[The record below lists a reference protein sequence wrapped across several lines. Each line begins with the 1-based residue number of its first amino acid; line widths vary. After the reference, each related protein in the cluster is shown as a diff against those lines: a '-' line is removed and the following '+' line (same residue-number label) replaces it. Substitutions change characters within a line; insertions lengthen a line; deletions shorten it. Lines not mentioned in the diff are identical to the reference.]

1 MFLPNLGASDIV
13 KTIHSFLLDCL
24 NISLIVFSFLN
35 SIRCITLRKLLL
47 SPEPVAVGY
56 LQRALQWQYELLRS
70 SYSSAD
76 CAALET
82 GQDVV
87 KCKDLKEITFPRMS
101 SATGL
106 VSADSMPLSLSSFDS
121 GFDGLGNGQVEV
133 LGGRERLEDL
143 CRVTE
148 IRGSEKCTLIL
159 PQLGKDGSAC
169 ISDTEVQED
178 EYDCGSMGN
187 SSGAS
192 IQIVPKAAVDSL
204 NFEIRVK
211 RSAALPS
218 NPWLSLPVDNLENS
232 YTITVTPNPT
242 PQKHQLQEPPDPF
255 SAIGQRFGSKDQP
268 TQTEGLSS
276 TRPRASKSQDCVRSV
291 RSTLEDP
298 ELSPV
303 HHILSSTLTEE
314 RDKTLS
320 TTEGGP
326 TLLWDSYDLHEQN
339 QDAVDQ

>member
-1 MFLPNLGASDIV
+1 M
-13 KTIHSFLLDCL
+13 
-24 NISLIVFSFLN
+24 
-35 SIRCITLRKLLL
+35 
-47 SPEPVAVGY
+47 AVGY

-76 CAALET
+76 CAAIET
-82 GQDVV
+82 DQDVV
-87 KCKDLKEITFPRMS
+87 KCKDLKEMTFPRTS
-101 SATGL
+101 STAGL
-106 VSADSMPLSLSSFDS
+106 MSADSMPLSLSSFDS
-121 GFDGLGNGQVEV
+121 GFDGLGNGQPEV
-133 LGGRERLEDL
+133 LGGRKRLEDL
-143 CRVTE
+143 CGVTE
-148 IRGSEKCTLIL
+148 IRGSEKSTLIL
-159 PQLGKDGSAC
+159 PQLSKDSSAC
-169 ISDTEVQED
+169 ILDTEVHED
-178 EYDCGSMGN
+178 EFDCGSVGS

-192 IQIVPKAAVDSL
+192 IQIVPKAAVDGL

-242 PQKHQLQEPPDPF
+242 PQKKNHQLQEPPDPF
-255 SAIGQRFGSKDQP
+255 SAIGQLFESKDQP
-268 TQTEGLSS
+268 TQTEELSS
-276 TRPRASKSQDCVRSV
+276 TQPRASKSQDWVQSV
-291 RSTLEDP
+291 QSTFEDP

-303 HHILSSTLTEE
+303 CHMLSSTLTEE

-339 QDAVDQ
+339 QDAVDR

>member
-1 MFLPNLGASDIV
+1 M
-13 KTIHSFLLDCL
+13 
-24 NISLIVFSFLN
+24 
-35 SIRCITLRKLLL
+35 
-47 SPEPVAVGY
+47 AVGY

-70 SYSSAD
+70 SYSSAN
-76 CAALET
+76 CAAVEM

-87 KCKDLKEITFPRMS
+87 KCKDLKEMTFPRMS
-101 SATGL
+101 SAAEL
-106 VSADSMPLSLSSFDS
+106 VSADSTPLSLSSFDS
-121 GFDGLGNGQVEV
+121 GFDGLGNGQPEF
-133 LGGRERLEDL
+133 LWGRERLEDL
-143 CRVTE
+143 CGVAE
-148 IRGSEKCTLIL
+148 IRGSKKCTLIL
-159 PQLGKDGSAC
+159 PQLGKDSSAC
-169 ISDTEVQED
+169 LSDTEVHED
-178 EYDCGSMGN
+178 EFDCGSVGS

-232 YTITVTPNPT
+232 YTITVTPNPA
-242 PQKHQLQEPPDPF
+242 PQKKNHQLQKPPDHF
-255 SAIGQRFGSKDQP
+255 SAVGQLFGSKDHP

-276 TRPRASKSQDCVRSV
+276 TRPRASKSQDCVQSV
-291 RSTLEDP
+291 GSIVEDP

-303 HHILSSTLTEE
+303 CHILSSTLAEE

-339 QDAVDQ
+339 QDAVDR

>member
-1 MFLPNLGASDIV
+1 M
-13 KTIHSFLLDCL
+13 
-24 NISLIVFSFLN
+24 FSFFVFFY

-76 CAALET
+76 CVAVET
-82 GQDVV
+82 GQDV
-87 KCKDLKEITFPRMS
+87 KCKDLKEMTFPRTS
-101 SATGL
+101 SAAGL
-106 VSADSMPLSLSSFDS
+106 VSADSTPLSLSSFDS
-121 GFDGLGNGQVEV
+121 GFDGLGNGQPEV

-143 CRVTE
+143 CAVTE
-148 IRGSEKCTLIL
+148 IRGAEKCTLIL

-169 ISDTEVQED
+169 ISETEVHD
-178 EYDCGSMGN
+178 EFDCDSVGS

-192 IQIVPKAAVDSL
+192 VQIVPKAAVDSL

-211 RSAALPS
+211 RSTTLPS

-242 PQKHQLQEPPDPF
+242 PQKKNHQLQEPPDPF
-255 SAIGQRFGSKDQP
+255 SAVGQLFGAKDQP

-303 HHILSSTLTEE
+303 CHILSSTLTEE

-339 QDAVDQ
+339 QDAVDR

>member
-1 MFLPNLGASDIV
+1 MFTFFYP
-13 KTIHSFLLDCL
+13 
-24 NISLIVFSFLN
+24 
-35 SIRCITLRKLLL
+35 IRCITLRKLLL

-56 LQRALQWQYELLRS
+56 LQRALRWQYELLRS
-70 SYSSAD
+70 SCSSAD
-76 CAALET
+76 CAAVET
-82 GQDVV
+82 GQDVA
-87 KCKDLKEITFPRMS
+87 KCKDLKEMTFPRTS
-101 SATGL
+101 SAAGL
-106 VSADSMPLSLSSFDS
+106 VSADSTPLSLSSFDS
-121 GFDGLGNGQVEV
+121 GFDGLGHGQPEV
-133 LGGRERLEDL
+133 LGGRERLDL
-143 CRVTE
+143 CGATE

-169 ISDTEVQED
+169 IFDTEVHED
-178 EYDCGSMGN
+178 EFDCGSVGS

-242 PQKHQLQEPPDPF
+242 PQKKNHQLQEPPDPF
-255 SAIGQRFGSKDQP
+255 SAVGQLSGSKDQP
-268 TQTEGLSS
+268 TQMEGLSS
-276 TRPRASKSQDCVRSV
+276 TRPRASKSQDCARSV
-291 RSTLEDP
+291 RSTLEDS

-303 HHILSSTLTEE
+303 CHILSSTLTEE

-339 QDAVDQ
+339 QDAVDR